1 MDSSVKT
8 NRGGR
13 PRKPEWER
21 RTRIIQTKLDDA
33 EFESV
38 KRRAE
43 KKGVSVYEYAR
54 LKILGGSRSDNR
66 ITPEEWALVKRFV
79 DICNELIVLYNPGDS
94 TVEFSKKMDGI
105 MDLKD
110 TLIEKL
116 KVKK

>member
-13 PRKPEWER
+13 PRKPERER
-21 RTRIIQTKLDDA
+21 RTRIIQTKLDEA

-38 KRRAE
+38 KRRAK

-66 ITPEEWALVKRFV
+66 ITPEEWTLVKRFV
-79 DICNELIVLYNPGDS
+79 NTCNDLRCLCFLGDS
-94 TVEFSKKMDGI
+94 TAEFSKKMDGI